1 MKNMICDMRIR
12 REKVRRNKTLNG
24 IDYLEVGRID
34 NPQTDL
40 EDQRHLRVY
49 FLGKVSVEL
58 DKSKI
63 LIEGGQ
69 RIRDIQV
76 IHVKVRR
83 FDRPEFDDFM
93 EIMVDRAGDFSTY
106 TLRVVEKDEQNLW
119 QPHSAFDPRY
129 NRIEFSFKADCPN
142 EFDCKT
148 REICPDKKTK
158 EPEINY
164 LARDYAGF
172 RQSILDRLALIMPEW
187 KERHVPDIGV
197 ALVEVM
203 AYVGDHLSYYQ
214 DAVAT
219 EAYLNTA
226 RKRISVRRHG
236 RLVDYRMHEG
246 CNARTWVCVEVE
258 SDLPP
263 VKPDDIYFITHPD
276 QSLSDIGILMN
287 EHDLEQ
293 FSSAK
298 YEVYEPVINN
308 DIHLYKNHNQIDFYT
323 WEDRQCCIPA
333 GATSATLTGELI
345 HSGRSKN
352 DPDCENVKET
362 GQPGF
367 GLAQI
372 ALRPKVSP
380 PELHLNPGD
389 VLIFEEVIGP
399 ETGHPEDA
407 DPARRHAVCLTS
419 VTGGMDPL
427 NGLPVVHITWDEA
440 DALPFPLCLSVLGPP
455 PECRAIDNVSIA
467 RGNAILVDHGK
478 TVIEYLGE
486 VQEKDSMGCCKDE
499 GMPAESIR
507 TAQRFTPSLRF
518 APLTF
523 REPSPGIKPAAYTLK
538 QDVRNA
544 VPEIRLISYDENVG
558 NQFWLPLPDLLS
570 GRSDDLYFVTEIDD
584 EGYAHLRFGNGE
596 LGKKPLPGMKFEAE
610 YRIGNGLSGNVGAG
624 SISHAVYRNSFPD
637 GILKV
642 RNPLPAQGGTESE
655 PVSEAKLLA
664 SHEFR
669 KDLQRAVIPD
679 DYAAIVLKEFKGKVQ
694 NAVATIRWNGS
705 WHEVW
710 VAVDPYGREEADQVL
725 LDKIARKLHRYRLIG
740 HDLRVKP
747 AHRVPLDIGLSICI
761 GPNYLRGH
769 IKAELLKIF
778 SNKRLTDGTL
788 GFFHPDNLT
797 FGDDIY
803 LSKIIAAAQAVQ
815 GVESVKVTRMKR
827 WGKAENNE
835 IENGVLPLSPLEIAR
850 LDNDPVFP
858 ENGKLSLD
866 VRGGR

>member
-1 MKNMICDMRIR
+1 MKNIICDMRIR

-34 NPQTDL
+34 NLPTDP

-49 FLGKVSVEL
+49 FLGKASVEL
-58 DKSKI
+58 DKSNI

-69 RIRDIQV
+69 RIRDIRV

-83 FDRPEFDDFM
+83 FDRTEFDDFM

-106 TLRVVEKDEQNLW
+106 TLRVVEKDEQNHL

-142 EFDCKT
+142 EFDCKV

-187 KERHVPDIGV
+187 RERHVPDMGV

-258 SDLPP
+258 NDLPP

-276 QSLSDIGILMN
+276 QSLSDINNLMN

-298 YEVYEPVINN
+298 YEVYEPVIKN
-308 DIHLYKNHNQIDFYT
+308 DIHLYKNHNQISFYT
-323 WEDRQCCIPA
+323 WEGRQCCIPA

-345 HSGRSKN
+345 DSGISEN
-352 DPDCENVKET
+352 GPDCENVKET
-362 GQPGF
+362 EQPGR

-372 ALRPKVSP
+372 ALRSKVSP

-407 DPARRHAVCLTS
+407 DPARRHAVRLTS
-419 VTGGMDPL
+419 VTGGMDTL
-427 NGLPVVHITWDEA
+427 NGLPVVHIAWDEA
-440 DALPFPLCLSVLGPP
+440 DALPFPLCLSVLGPA
-455 PECRAIDNVSIA
+455 PECRVIDNVSVA
-467 RGNAILVDHGK
+467 RGNSILVDHGK
-478 TVIEYLGE
+478 TVTENMGE
-486 VQEKDSMGCCKDE
+486 VEEGESTGCCKGE
-499 GMPAESIR
+499 GIPAESIR
-507 TAQRFTPSLRF
+507 TAKRFTPSLRF

-523 REPSPGIKPAAYTLK
+523 REPLTGMKPAAYTLK

-544 VPEIRLISYDENVG
+544 VPEIRLISHDENAG
-558 NQFWLPLPDLLS
+558 KQLWLPLQDLLS
-570 GRSDDLYFVTEIDD
+570 GRSEDLYFVAEIDD

-655 PVSEAKLLA
+655 AVSEAKLLA
-664 SHEFR
+664 PHEFR

-694 NAVATIRWNGS
+694 NAVAKLRWNGS

-725 LDKIARKLHRYRLIG
+725 LDEIARKLHRYRLIG
-740 HDLRVKP
+740 HDLRVRS
-747 AHRVPLDIGLSICI
+747 AHRVPLDIGLTICI
-761 GPNYLRGH
+761 GPNFLQGH

-778 SNKRLTDGTL
+778 SNKTLTDGTL